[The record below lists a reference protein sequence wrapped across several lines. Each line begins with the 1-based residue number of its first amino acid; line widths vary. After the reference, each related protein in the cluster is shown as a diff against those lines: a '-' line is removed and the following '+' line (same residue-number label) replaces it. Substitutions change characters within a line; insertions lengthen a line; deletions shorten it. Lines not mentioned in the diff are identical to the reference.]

1 MSLARRV
8 ASGTSQ
14 LMVSNLAARL
24 LALVTMPILTGLLSP
39 DVYGSAALA
48 VTLIS
53 LLSVFALA
61 GVDVSY
67 VRSYQNKNHHN
78 PDAVEAYAWRFAL
91 ATSAMVALTAWI
103 AWPYLADAL
112 GLEGYLILFVV
123 VGIIASVAQTMA
135 QARARLANRYRLL
148 SASVLIAALGAAAAA
163 IAMAWWRRDV
173 MALMTAT
180 VLASLIP
187 VIMLGIPP
195 LRCLVRR
202 SGLDSTARSSIFQV
216 GVAAVFSAPAY
227 WVMASS
233 DRWFL
238 GYFVD
243 AGAVGIYSVS
253 YTIAVMGMLV
263 NNAFLPVWTTE
274 TIREVE
280 TGAGSSSRNL
290 GGVAE
295 QLFAVLLMVW
305 LAVAAAGGDVL
316 RLLAAP
322 EFHAA
327 RIIIPLIALAV
338 LFHGVIHIATGL
350 FIVADKLKQT
360 IWWWLGGGILCLVA
374 NASLVP
380 EFGIVGAAVTQA
392 VSFGFVAGGL
402 LYRSRRVIRLDL
414 KWARLT
420 AFAGAVLVSGYVLMP
435 AWSEQPLISL
445 LMKAP
450 VGFVVLLIG
459 VRLFGGKRPLG
470 LWKRT

>member
-1 MSLARRV
+1 
-8 ASGTSQ
+8 
-14 LMVSNLAARL
+14 MVSNLAARL

-48 VTLIS
+48 ATLIS
-53 LLSVFALA
+53 LLSVVALA

-67 VRSYQNKNHHN
+67 VRAYQNKNDHK

-91 ATSAMVALTAWI
+91 AASAVVALIAWI

-112 GLEGYLILFVV
+112 GLEGYLIVFVV
-123 VGIIASVAQTMA
+123 AGIIASVLQAMA
-135 QARARLANRYRLL
+135 QARARLANRYRRLSVSVL
-148 SASVLIAALGAAAAA
+148 SAALVAAAAA
-163 IAMAWWRRDV
+163 IAIACWRRDV
-173 MALMTAT
+173 TALMTAT

-187 VIMLGIPP
+187 VIMLGVPP
-195 LRCLVRR
+195 LRCLVRP
-202 SGLDSTARSSIFQV
+202 SGLDSTARRSVFQI

-238 GYFVD
+238 GYFLD
-243 AGAVGIYSVS
+243 TGAVGIYSVS

-280 TGAGSSSRNL
+280 AGAGGSSNKL
-290 GGVAE
+290 GEVAE
-295 QLFAVLLMVW
+295 QLFAVLLIVW
-305 LAVAAAGGDVL
+305 LAITAAGGDVL

-322 EFHAA
+322 EFHAD
-327 RIIIPLIALAV
+327 RILIPLIALAV

-360 IWWWLGGGILCLVA
+360 VWWWLGGSMLCLIA

-380 EFGIVGAAVTQA
+380 EFGILGAAVTQA

-402 LYRSRRVIRLDL
+402 LYRSRRVIRMDF
-414 KWARLT
+414 KWARLA
-420 AFAGAVLVSGYVLMP
+420 AFAVAVLLSGYVLLP
-435 AWSEQPLISL
+435 AWSEHPLMSL

-450 VGFVVLLIG
+450 VGFAVLFVG
-459 VRLFGGKRPLG
+459 VRLFGGKRPLA
-470 LWKRT
+470 LWKRA

>member
-1 MSLARRV
+1 
-8 ASGTSQ
+8 
-14 LMVSNLAARL
+14 MVSNLAARL
-24 LALVTMPILTGLLSP
+24 LALVTMPILTSLLSP

-67 VRSYQNKNHHN
+67 VRSYQNKNDHN
-78 PDAVEAYAWRFAL
+78 PDAVETYAWRFAL
-91 ATSAMVALTAWI
+91 ASSAVVALIAWI

-123 VGIIASVAQTMA
+123 AGIIASVTQAMA

-148 SASVLIAALGAAAAA
+148 SASVLIAALGAAVAA

-173 MALMTAT
+173 TALMAAT
-180 VLASLIP
+180 VLTSLIP
-187 VIMLGIPP
+187 VIMLGIPS
-195 LRCLVRR
+195 LRRLVRP
-202 SGLDSTARSSIFQV
+202 SGLNSTARSSIFQV
-216 GVAAVFSAPAY
+216 GVAAVFTAPAY
-227 WVMASS
+227 WVLASS

-280 TGAGSSSRNL
+280 AGAGDSSRSL
-290 GGVAE
+290 GEVAE
-295 QLFAVLLMVW
+295 QLFALLLIVW
-305 LAVAAAGGDVL
+305 LAIAAAGGDVL

-360 IWWWLGGGILCLVA
+360 IWWWLGGGVLCLAA
-374 NASLVP
+374 NALLVP
-380 EFGIVGAAVTQA
+380 EFGMVGAAVTQA
-392 VSFGFVAGGL
+392 VSFGFVAGAL

-420 AFAGAVLVSGYVLMP
+420 AFAVAVLVSGYALLP
-435 AWSEQPLISL
+435 AWSEHPLMSL

-450 VGFVVLLIG
+450 VGIVVLLIG
-459 VRLFGGKRPLG
+459 VRLFGGKRPLA